1 MRSERGAVLIL
12 VLWVLT
18 MLTMVGGYYAMD
30 AKIRRNLGQFA
41 WDSVQ
46 GREALRSFILYISS
60 ASAKEEDRTT
70 GLGRGGPAERGKPHV
85 ASGEIGGSAEKG
97 MDWETS
103 PLDPDG
109 TVHAIDFGGQELRF
123 TIQSEDGKLDLNMAT
138 EEQIT
143 DVLSGLISDQKE
155 AKRITNAILDW
166 RDQDNLE
173 RYPGSEEEAYLA
185 MTPTYLPAQGP
196 FRYMEDLLL
205 VDGMT
210 RDLYD
215 GPIEYEDAAGSLW
228 TGGLKDLFTVFNES
242 GKVNAYYAPLPLF
255 ELLDLGTGTEDEPAP
270 PMAGGTIRIAIQT
283 VTRSYEAYVKMGG
296 GGPDVSNILFWKETS
311 AKRSDRTK

>member
-12 VLWVLT
+12 VLWVIT

-46 GREALRSFILYISS
+46 GREALRSFILYMST
-60 ASAKEEDRTT
+60 ASAKEEDPTT
-70 GLGRGGPAERGKPHV
+70 GLERGGPADRGKPAV
-85 ASGEIGGSAEKG
+85 ASKKTGKGAEKE
-97 MDWETS
+97 MDGETS
-103 PLDPDG
+103 PFDPDG
-109 TVHAIDFGGQELRF
+109 TVHTIDFGGQELRF
-123 TIQSEDGKLDLNMAT
+123 TIQSEAGKLDLNMAT

-143 DVLSGLISDQKE
+143 DVISGLIGDQKE
-155 AKRITNAILDW
+155 AKRIADAILDW
-166 RDQDNLE
+166 RDPDNLE
-173 RYPGSEEEAYLA
+173 RYPGSEKEAYLA

-196 FRYMEDLLL
+196 FRYLEDLLL

-215 GPIEYEDAAGSLW
+215 GPIEYEGANGTLW

-242 GKVNAYYAPLPLF
+242 GKVIAYYAPLPLYEF
-255 ELLDLGTGTEDEPAP
+255 LDLGTGAEDEQAP
-270 PMAGGTIRIAIQT
+270 PPAGGTVRIAIQT
-283 VTRSYEAYVKMGG
+283 GTRSYEAYVKMGG

-311 AKRSDRTK
+311 AKRSEQTK